1 MFDKPIKIQRQDADT
16 EEWVDKLSL
25 HATVNKTGGGS
36 NFNAGT
42 DQYNASV
49 TFTVRYVRALED
61 LAYNTQSFRIIY
73 RGRTFRIVDYDD
85 FMEGHREV
93 KLVGEYYG

>member
-1 MFDKPIKIQRQDADT
+1 MFDKPIKVQRQDPDT
-16 EEWVDKLSL
+16 EEWTDKLSL
-25 HATVNKTGGGS
+25 HATVNKAGGGS

-42 DQYNASV
+42 DQYNASL

-61 LAYNTQSFRIIY
+61 LAYNTQLYRIIY

-93 KLVGEYYG
+93 KLIGEYYG

>member
-1 MFDKPIKIQRQDADT
+1 MFDKPIKIQLQDPDT

-42 DQYNASV
+42 DQYNASL

-61 LAYNTQSFRIIY
+61 LAYNTQLY

-85 FMEGHREV
+85 FMEQHREV